1 MKIPSKTENWGR
13 GGWKKRLHLETTPT
27 LFCWKAPEMF
37 CGLSGL
43 LFITTAVS
51 RWKVNFY
58 FLSELFLWH
67 SPTVCGAFYLTCWI
81 GSWRGVCLAA
91 VSWHAGCIDC
101 SPGCVHVGLFL
112 ELADVFLV
120 SDSLVTEPVWYL
132 SKWREQSYDTQGCA
146 IRAQH
151 DCCALFLAFNIHPL
165 NARKNIIRNKNPD
178 WS

>member
-1 MKIPSKTENWGR
+1 
-13 GGWKKRLHLETTPT
+13 
-27 LFCWKAPEMF
+27 MF

-43 LFITTAVS
+43 LFTTTAVS

-67 SPTVCGAFYLTCWI
+67 SPTVCGAFHLTCWI

-91 VSWHAGCIDC
+91 VSGHAGCIDC

-120 SDSLVTEPVWYL
+120 SDSLVPEPVWYL
-132 SKWREQSYDTQGCA
+132 SKWQEQSYDTRGCA

-151 DCCALFLAFNIHPL
+151 DCCPMFLPFNIHPL
-165 NARKNIIRNKNPD
+165 NARKNIIINKNPD